1 MSAPPH
7 LQRCDPGCH
16 ALSFTDWAKHCLGM
30 QITSSQHLDAKKVLL
45 RVPME
50 AKDFLETRALLLELL
65 GRHQDALE
73 YAPS

>member
-1 MSAPPH
+1 
-7 LQRCDPGCH
+7 
-16 ALSFTDWAKHCLGM
+16 M

-50 AKDFLETRALLLELL
+50 ARDFLETRALLLERL

-73 YAPS
+73 YAPSLTCMGSLPCAP

>member
-1 MSAPPH
+1 MF
-7 LQRCDPGCH
+7 L
-16 ALSFTDWAKHCLGM
+16 ALM

-50 AKDFLETRALLLELL
+50 AKDFLETRALLLERL

-73 YAPS
+73 